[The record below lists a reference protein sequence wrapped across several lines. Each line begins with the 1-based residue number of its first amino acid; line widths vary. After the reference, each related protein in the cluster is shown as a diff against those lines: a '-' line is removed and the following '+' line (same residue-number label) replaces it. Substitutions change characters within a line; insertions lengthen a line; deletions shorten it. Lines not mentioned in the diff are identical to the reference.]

1 MYDAAPQYGM
11 TQRSYE
17 DYSGS
22 IPTNTIQYS
31 NDSAIPRAK
40 IENHFDEYSQQ
51 KQTPIFT

>member
-1 MYDAAPQYGM
+1 M

-40 IENHFDEYSQQ
+40 IENHYEDIYSEH
-51 KQTPIFT
+51 KKSPIFT